1 MLLQDVFILN
11 NLKILNEGKGNT
23 RMKISGCFQRAD
35 EANNNKRIYP
45 KKVLEGAVKTLQT
58 PIGERMLV
66 GELDHPE
73 YDVVKLSN
81 ASHLITNLRMQ
92 GGEVIGEA
100 EILSTPAGQA
110 VRNLINDGVKVGI
123 SSRGMGSLQDNP
135 DGTRTVN
142 EDYKCLTFDI
152 VADPSTRG
160 AFPGLTESTKIR
172 DIVETTINE
181 ASREKIFV
189 QLLKDRLEEEGSM
202 PDESPASP
210 YFSTTPKG
218 ARKDMDRQ
226 KRLRDLIARQ
236 TAERKAAAAEREAAA
251 KKPTQTEAKKPR
263 PPWMGPGPSE
273 EGFPPPGERAAST
286 SEYRQDAPGSPR
298 TPRSKPTAKPAGPAG
313 PAATRR
319 QRSSTNYKELYGPSV
334 EGIIEKRLTASVSE
348 ATVKLVIKNLTTKH
362 RKPTDAPKR
371 YEKKAGRPK
380 FKLGSQI

>member
-1 MLLQDVFILN
+1 MLLQDVHILTN
-11 NLKILNEGKGNT
+11 IRILNEGTGNT

-45 KKVLEGAVKTLQT
+45 KKVLESSVKALQT
-58 PIGERMLV
+58 PISERMLV

-81 ASHLITNLRMQ
+81 ASHLITGLRMQ
-92 GGEVIGEA
+92 GGEMIGEA

-110 VRNLINDGVKVGI
+110 VRNLISDGVKVGI

-189 QLLKDRLEEEGSM
+189 QLLKDRLEEERRE
-202 PDESPASP
+202 PDESPTSP

-226 KRLRDLIARQ
+226 KRLRDLIAKQ
-236 TAERKAAAAEREAAA
+236 TAAREAEKAAEEPPAETPGRDTAINRIERRRIARE
-251 KKPTQTEAKKPR
+251 K
-263 PPWMGPGPSE
+263 
-273 EGFPPPGERAAST
+273 ER
-286 SEYRQDAPGSPR
+286 
-298 TPRSKPTAKPAGPAG
+298 
-313 PAATRR
+313 RR
-319 QRSSTNYKELYGPSV
+319 QRSSTNYKELFGPATKN
-334 EGIIEKRLTASVSE
+334 IIEGKGPAKPSQTE
-348 ATVKLVIKNLTTKH
+348 ATVKLVIKNLTTKY
-362 RKPTDAPKR
+362 KEPTDAPKG

-380 FKLGSQI
+380 FKLGSQ

>member
-1 MLLQDVFILN
+1 MLLQDVHILTN
-11 NLKILNEGKGNT
+11 IRILNEGAGNT

-45 KKVLEGAVKTLQT
+45 KKVLESSVKALQT
-58 PIGERMLV
+58 PISERMLV

-81 ASHLITNLRMQ
+81 ASHLITGLRMQ
-92 GGEVIGEA
+92 GGEMIGEA

-110 VRNLINDGVKVGI
+110 VRNLISDGVKVGI

-189 QLLKDRLEEEGSM
+189 QLLKDRLEETKAPKGLQEGLFDAM
-202 PDESPASP
+202 GIGDDPKVPETPASLRK
-210 YFSTTPKG
+210 PKP
-218 ARKDMDRQ
+218 
-226 KRLRDLIARQ
+226 
-236 TAERKAAAAEREAAA
+236 AAEEPPAESRDSALNRMARNRIQRRSDAREE
-251 KKPTQTEAKKPR
+251 KR
-263 PPWMGPGPSE
+263 
-273 EGFPPPGERAAST
+273 
-286 SEYRQDAPGSPR
+286 
-298 TPRSKPTAKPAGPAG
+298 
-313 PAATRR
+313 RR
-319 QRSSTNYKELYGPSV
+319 QRSSTNYKELFGPATKN
-334 EGIIEKRLTASVSE
+334 IIEGKGPAKPSQTE
-348 ATVKLVIKNLTTKH
+348 ATVKLVIKNLTTKY
-362 RKPTDAPKR
+362 KEPTDAPKG